1 MSDANRVRVSVSLLA
16 SDFARIADQVAEASA
31 AGADF
36 VHLDVMDGAFVP
48 NISFGP
54 PVISCVRAI
63 TSLPLQTHLMI
74 QDADRYIDDFRKA
87 GSDEIWV
94 HAEAC
99 PHLHRTLHAI
109 RASGAKAGVA
119 LNPHTPIDVLQWVL
133 DELDAVLIMTVNPGF
148 GGQVFIDTMV
158 PKIEAARAFVAPE
171 TDIAVDG
178 GIDGKTAKCCVA
190 AGANVLIAGTA
201 VFKHPDGIAA
211 GIAALR

>member
-1 MSDANRVRVSVSLLA
+1 MSLAKRVRVSVSLLA
-16 SDFARIADQVAEASA
+16 SDFSRIAEQVAEAERG
-31 AGADF
+31 GADM

-54 PVISCVRAI
+54 PVISCVRA
-63 TSLPLQTHLMI
+63 TTGLHLQTHLMI
-74 QDADRYIDDFRKA
+74 QEADRYIEAFRGA

-109 RASGAKAGVA
+109 RATGAKAGVV
-119 LNPHTPIDVLQWVL
+119 LNPHTPLDVLEWVK
-133 DELDAVLIMTVNPGF
+133 DGLDAVLIMTVNPGF
-148 GGQVFIDTMV
+148 GGQVFLETML
-158 PKIEAARAFVAPE
+158 PKIEAARAMVDAD

-178 GIDGKTAKCCVA
+178 GIDEQTAGRCVA

-201 VFKHPDGIAA
+201 VFRHPDGIAA
-211 GIAALR
+211 GIAALK

>member
-1 MSDANRVRVSVSLLA
+1 VSFTNGVRVSVSLLA
-16 SDFARIADQVAEASA
+16 CDFARIAEQVSEAEHG
-31 AGADF
+31 GADI

-54 PVISCVRAI
+54 PVISCVRPVTA
-63 TSLPLQTHLMI
+63 LPLQTHLMI
-74 QDADRYIDDFRKA
+74 QSADRYIDAFRNA

-99 PHLHRTLHAI
+99 PHLHRTLSAI
-109 RASGAKAGVA
+109 RASGARAGVA
-119 LNPHTPIDVLQWVL
+119 LNPHTPLNVLEWVR

-148 GGQVFIDTMV
+148 GGQVFIETML
-158 PKIEAARAFVAPE
+158 PKIEAVRAYLAPE
-171 TDIAVDG
+171 TDVAVDG
-178 GIDGKTAKCCVA
+178 GIDGKTARLCVA